1 MPGTW
6 MLRVGIGVGLLGLAV
21 SPASADDLSSIHVDL
36 EHALPEQALDRVFA
50 SPPLVFRGTPPRG
63 TMIYRERVNGVVLIA
78 STNAIG
84 TGVVV
89 SAQGDI
95 VTNEHVV
102 RNAYKARD
110 AEWVAVWFRPSNG
123 VRPGKSD
130 FLLARIIQRNQR
142 RDLAK
147 IQLAQLMPQTAAV
160 IPLATVIPSI
170 GQEVFTIGHPKTY
183 LWSFSQGVV
192 SQIRPDY
199 EWKYP
204 DGILRSATA
213 IQTRAPLNPGDSGGP
228 LLDEEGAVVGIV
240 VGSAKETEGVYFAVA
255 VQHVRELLSR

>member
-1 MPGTW
+1 MW
-6 MLRVGIGVGLLGLAV
+6 ILRVSVGIGLFGLAV
-21 SPASADDLSSIHVDL
+21 SPASADDLSAIHVDL
-36 EHALPEQALDRVFA
+36 EHALPEQALDSMFA

-78 STNAIG
+78 STNTVG

-89 SAQGDI
+89 SGQGDI
-95 VTNEHVV
+95 VTNEHVI
-102 RNAYKARD
+102 RNAYKARGGD
-110 AEWVAVWFRPSNG
+110 EWVAVWFRPSSG
-123 VRPGKSD
+123 VRPAKTD
-130 FLLARIIQRNQR
+130 FLLAKIVQRNQR
-142 RDLAK
+142 RDLAQ
-147 IQLAQLMPQTAAV
+147 IQLAQLMPPTAAV
-160 IPLATVIPSI
+160 VPLAAMMPSI

-199 EWKYP
+199 EWQYP

-213 IQTRAPLNPGDSGGP
+213 IQTQAPVNPGDSGGP

-240 VGSAKETEGVYFAVA
+240 VGSATETEGVYFAVA